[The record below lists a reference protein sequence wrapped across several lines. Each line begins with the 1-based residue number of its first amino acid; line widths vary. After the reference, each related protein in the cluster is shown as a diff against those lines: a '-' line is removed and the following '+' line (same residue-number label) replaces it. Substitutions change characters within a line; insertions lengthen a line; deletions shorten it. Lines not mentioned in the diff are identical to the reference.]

1 MTSIN
6 EKFLWTFFRLYL
18 MPDERRYLQSKFKKK
33 TCNPK
38 FEESFVFQVRGR
50 IRHYGN
56 YNYSIKN
63 YKYMYYLWK
72 YLLKRSSVWNHLT
85 LSSKFPSNNSKVCIC
100 CSKALSLKL
109 FNHTRLSLKKRGM
122 DKEHSGT

>member
-1 MTSIN
+1 MEISSK
-6 EKFLWTFFRLYL
+6 EKFRLK
-18 MPDERRYLQSKFKKK
+18 SKL
-33 TCNPK
+33 
-38 FEESFVFQVRGR
+38 
-50 IRHYGN
+50 I
-56 YNYSIKN
+56 IID
-63 YKYMYYLWK
+63 
-72 YLLKRSSVWNHLT
+72 HLT

>member
-1 MTSIN
+1 
-6 EKFLWTFFRLYL
+6 

-56 YNYSIKN
+56 YNYSIKTIN
-63 YKYMYYLWK
+63 
-72 YLLKRSSVWNHLT
+72 T
-85 LSSKFPSNNSKVCIC
+85 CITC
-100 CSKALSLKL
+100 GNI
-109 FNHTRLSLKKRGM
+109 F
-122 DKEHSGT
+122 